1 MFCCLS
7 DNFLEDSISIFRI
20 MPKADFTTYYPSKNL
35 FFLCLHLFLFRT
47 CLITIFL
54 LSFYFYVPPVFV
66 SLLIYS
72 AHTLFPYFLCL
83 FKFILTVSLLFYI
96 ARFLSLSVI
105 ISFFC
110 SLYILHVPL
119 CHLPFYFP
127 SLCASLSLVLFLFCT
142 FLVIWFQLIRYEAA

>member
-20 MPKADFTTYYPSKNL
+20 MPKADFTTYNYPSKNL

-72 AHTLFPYFLCL
+72 AHALLPYFLCL
-83 FKFILTVSLLFYI
+83 FKFILTVSLLFYF

-110 SLYILHVPL
+110 SLYILQVPRYQ
-119 CHLPFYFP
+119 LPFYFL
-127 SLCASLSLVLFLFCT
+127 SLCVHLFL
-142 FLVIWFQLIRYEAA
+142 

>member
-20 MPKADFTTYYPSKNL
+20 MPKADFTTYYPSKNI

-66 SLLIYS
+66 SLLIFF
-72 AHTLFPYFLCL
+72 AHTLLTYFLCL

-110 SLYILHVPL
+110 SLYILQVPRY
-119 CHLPFYFP
+119 HLPFYFL
-127 SLCASLSLVLFLFCT
+127 SLCVHLFL
-142 FLVIWFQLIRYEAA
+142 